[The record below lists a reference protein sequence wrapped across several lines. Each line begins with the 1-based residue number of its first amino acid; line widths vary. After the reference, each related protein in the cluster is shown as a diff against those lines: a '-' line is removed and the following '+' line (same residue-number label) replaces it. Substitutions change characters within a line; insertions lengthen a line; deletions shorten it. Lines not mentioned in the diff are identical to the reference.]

1 MQFPEY
7 YPYRSEAARAEC
19 FAYFDALAAREWPIA
34 SEERTVPTT
43 YGPTFVRIGGRRG
56 TPPLVL
62 LPGAAATSLMWAPNI
77 QELSTQCR
85 TFAVDQAGEFGKT
98 LCRKPIGKFD
108 DLARW
113 LNELLDGLE
122 LTDVNLAGVSYGGAL
137 TAQYALRFPERLRKV
152 VLLAPANTVLLSP
165 LGFWVRIVWAAI
177 GGKRALPPFVRWI
190 FADTARR
197 DPQRIEQTLEQLFL
211 GMRSLQRRPAPLP
224 PVLSDAEWAS
234 LRVPALFLVG
244 EHEKVYSAQEAV
256 RRLKRVAPSVRAE
269 IVPGAGHDLT
279 FVQAGLVNR
288 RILEFLAV

>member
-1 MQFPEY
+1 
-7 YPYRSEAARAEC
+7 
-19 FAYFDALAAREWPIA
+19 
-34 SEERTVPTT
+34 
-43 YGPTFVRIGGRRG
+43 
-56 TPPLVL
+56 
-62 LPGAAATSLMWAPNI
+62 
-77 QELSTQCR
+77 
-85 TFAVDQAGEFGKT
+85 
-98 LCRKPIGKFD
+98 
-108 DLARW
+108 
-113 LNELLDGLE
+113 
-122 LTDVNLAGVSYGGAL
+122 
-137 TAQYALRFPERLRKV
+137 
-152 VLLAPANTVLLSP
+152 
-165 LGFWVRIVWAAI
+165 VRIVWAAI

-234 LRVPALFLVG
+234 LRVPVLFLVG
-244 EHEKVYSAQEAV
+244 EHEKVYPAQEAV